1 MKKTTD
7 RISLLKVDCQRF
19 LVRFFA
25 STLFFCLSTK
35 LSPSIRG
42 IIECF
47 LWGFLATGIIEIG
60 DILSA
65 ITIEH
70 FRLSRVFN
78 NGTSTLYWITFL
90 SLYYFTLFSNLSIEN
105 ALFCIILSILYAIA
119 GLIYWYFRDI

>member
-7 RISLLKVDCQRF
+7 RISLLKEDCQRF
-19 LVRFFA
+19 LVRFFI
-25 STLFFCLSTK
+25 STLFFCLTTK
-35 LSPSIRG
+35 LSPFIPG

-60 DILSA
+60 DILC
-65 ITIEH
+65 TIVINH
-70 FRLSRVFN
+70 RLSRVFN
-78 NGTSTLYWITFL
+78 NTTSTLYWITFL

-105 ALFCIILSILYAIA
+105 ALLCIILSILYAIA